1 MESLGFDV
9 SVVDMLASYPFYRDS
24 IGTRYGSMIND
35 PDTWTSPLADDQ
47 ADLAKTDVD
56 SLEETFTT
64 FLNALNT
71 THLHEPR
78 EVGNGTARACWPAAV
93 SDD

>member
-47 ADLAKTDVD
+47 ADLAKTDID

-71 THLHEPR
+71 THLHEPK
-78 EVGNGTARACWPAAV
+78 EVGGGTARACWPAAV
-93 SDD
+93 SDG